1 MPRFE
6 PVTFRIK
13 EARGRPSS
21 LDTNSRK
28 EKKYRYSSLTLLQ
41 FSIKVFF
48 MGRCSVPPAN
58 ILPSK
63 KSLLRKG
70 IMGFMG
76 QQRNIYQ
83 Y

>member
-1 MPRFE
+1 M
-6 PVTFRIK
+6 TFRIK
-13 EARGRPSS
+13 EAQGRPSS

-28 EKKYRYSSLTLLQ
+28 EKYRYLTLLQ
-41 FSIKVFF
+41 FSIKVFLV
-48 MGRCSVPPAN
+48 GRCYVPLAK

-70 IMGFMG
+70 TMGFMG

>member
-1 MPRFE
+1 MQRFE

-13 EARGRPSS
+13 QTQCRRSS
-21 LDTNSRK
+21 LDTNSCK
-28 EKKYRYSSLTLLQ
+28 EKYRYSFLTLLQ
-41 FSIKVFF
+41 FSIKVFLV
-48 MGRCSVPPAN
+48 GRCSVPLAK
-58 ILPSK
+58 ILPFK

-70 IMGFMG
+70 TMGFMG

>member
-1 MPRFE
+1 M
-6 PVTFRIK
+6 TFRIK
-13 EARGRPSS
+13 EAQGRPSS

-28 EKKYRYSSLTLLQ
+28 VKYRYSCLTLLQ
-41 FSIKVFF
+41 FSIKVFLV
-48 MGRCSVPPAN
+48 GRCSVPLAK

-70 IMGFMG
+70 TMGFMG